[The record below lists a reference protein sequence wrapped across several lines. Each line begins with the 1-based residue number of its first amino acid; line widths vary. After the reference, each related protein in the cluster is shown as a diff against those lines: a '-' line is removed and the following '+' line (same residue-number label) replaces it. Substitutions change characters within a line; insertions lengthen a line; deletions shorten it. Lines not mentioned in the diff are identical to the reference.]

1 MNSSGEPVKKSDIIH
16 QLIDLIMRM
25 PLGEQY
31 SLLNKLEG
39 RLSTLK
45 RKDYRQSIRVSVEYA
60 AGVRSGKGLSNNIST
75 GGMFIETRMPF
86 HLKEDISLNFSLLT
100 DPKKQI
106 RINGQIARITP
117 NGIGIQFKPLD
128 EEQRVLIKSQLEML

>member
-1 MNSSGEPVKKSDIIH
+1 
-16 QLIDLIMRM
+16 MRM

-31 SLLNKLEG
+31 SLLNELEG

-60 AGVRSGKGLSNNIST
+60 AGVRSGKGLSNDIST

-106 RINGQIARITP
+106 RIHGQIARITP
-117 NGIGIQFKPLD
+117 DGIGIQFKPLD